1 MTDSRDAR
9 AKRLEINKMARPKPW
24 IAVALAASMVGHAA
38 RAQDRV
44 PPPPREFAMDAAQSD
59 QYEIQA
65 AEDALGQS
73 QNPQVRAF
81 AQRMIADHTRSG
93 EALRQ
98 AAMASGLTSPPP
110 AMDSDQAALLAAL
123 QSLRGP
129 DFDRTYAKQQV
140 LAHEQALAVEQS
152 FASEGT
158 DPNLR
163 RVARSGVPMIQHH
176 LEMAQE
182 MRAALGGS

>member
-1 MTDSRDAR
+1 MTRQPRSNNN
-9 AKRLEINKMARPKPW
+9 RLGISKMAQSTPW
-24 IAVALAASMVGHAA
+24 IAIALAASVVGTVAQ
-38 RAQDRV
+38 AQDRV

-59 QYEIQA
+59 QYEIAA

-81 AQRMIADHTRSG
+81 AQRMIDDHTRSG

-98 AAMASGLTSPPP
+98 AAIASGLPPP
-110 AMDSDQAALLAAL
+110 PHAMDSDQAVLLAAL

-140 LAHEQALAVEQS
+140 LAHRQALAVEQS

-163 RVARSGVPMIQHH
+163 RVARSSVPMIQQH
-176 LEMAQE
+176 LELAQQ
-182 MRAALGGS
+182 MRAAVGGS